1 MNPVGVKYSQIGNN
15 KFLRIFIAIF
25 FAGIPLTPEGG
36 TMVDEHSD
44 VQDAMVPPSGVRGTI
59 DG

>member
-1 MNPVGVKYSQIGNN
+1 VRFAVIGIFFSDAD

-36 TMVDEHSD
+36 AIAS
-44 VQDAMVPPSGVRGTI
+44 
-59 DG
+59 